1 MSDYLKA
8 QDLLDDIRSVKNM
21 RHEKY
26 NFNGYFLGALYH
38 RGHEVIRDYIN
49 GSKKINAKDARI
61 LEEYIYE
68 MTRNRYGHLD
78 RCGSEAMLRLQK
90 EHGLSRK
97 YRINRLRWKDKLRA
111 SLSPQ
116 LLPSVKKPK
125 LKTGFKKI
133 FNKSKKWLLAG
144 TIVAA
149 GIFGA
154 KTLLKESR
162 HPVRAEMS
170 YTVTPDTA
178 TSASVIADT
187 AVAVRAPTKE
197 NTSSQTADNK
207 IDSIWKN
214 YYDSA
219 LNIHLGSAGRD
230 SLYQRVSSMIKEK
243 RLAPD
248 PAFSVSRYAHSI
260 TMWNLLRPNTAE
272 NKFIR
277 EAISGKTLSTE
288 ENRRFNNLIR
298 QAGEKGKGL
307 TGTGKFSNYD
317 HSSLAAQKEH
327 IHAVQTV
334 NALLKKHTR

>member
-38 RGHEVIRDYIN
+38 RGHEIIREYID
-49 GSKKINAKDARI
+49 GRKKINTEDARI

-68 MTRNRYGHLD
+68 MTRDRYGHLD
-78 RCGSEAMLRLQK
+78 RYGSEAMLRLQK

-97 YRINRLRWKDKLRA
+97 YRINRPRWKDKLRA
-111 SLSPQ
+111 SLSP
-116 LLPSVKKPK
+116 LLHVSVKKTE
-125 LKTGFKKI
+125 LGTGFKKI

-162 HPVRAEMS
+162 HPIRAEVS
-170 YTVTPDTA
+170 YTVIPDTA

-187 AVAVRAPTKE
+187 AVAVRTPTKE
-197 NTSSQTADNK
+197 NMPSQIADNK

-219 LNIHLGSAGRD
+219 LKIHLGSAGRD

-260 TMWNLLRPNTAE
+260 TMWNLLKPNSAE
-272 NKFIR
+272 NKFIK
-277 EAISGKTLSTE
+277 EALNGKTLSAE

-307 TGTGKFSNYD
+307 TGTGKFSNYN
-317 HSSLAAQKEH
+317 HRSRAVQKEH
-327 IHAVQTV
+327 ILALQTV
-334 NALLKKHTR
+334 NQLLKKHTR